1 MAVCARDLMR
11 DDVITLS
18 PELPLVEAQRV
29 LVESD
34 ISGAPVVDESGRVV
48 GVISASDLLR
58 AVSEEH
64 DTGLTQASYFRD
76 VLPFSVSDWS
86 RDVEDFQDRLEE
98 LSVAD
103 AMTKETVSVPPDAS
117 LRQVATTL
125 CEHRVHRVLVV
136 EGQRLL
142 GIISSFDFVELF
154 A

>member
-1 MAVCARDLMR
+1 MPVHARDLMR
-11 DDVITLS
+11 SDVITLS

-34 ISGAPVVDESGRVV
+34 ISGAPVVDEAGQVV
-48 GVISASDLLR
+48 GVVSASDLLR
-58 AVSEEH
+58 SVSEEH
-64 DTGLTQASYFRD
+64 DTGLTRASYFRD

-98 LSVAD
+98 LTVAD
-103 AMTKETVSVPPDAS
+103 AMTKEIVSVSPNAS
-117 LRQVATTL
+117 LRQVATAL
-125 CEHRVHRVLVV
+125 REHRVHRVLVV
-136 EGQRLL
+136 EGSRLM